1 MLGKLIG
8 TVLADDDLV
17 SVIRY
22 FPNPNTQRNA
32 PFEITNCGRLV
43 LLAEFGDVAGQ
54 LSLQEF
60 LGIGTGY
67 IKDDEICH
75 GGSLFIC

>member
-22 FPNPNTQRNA
+22 FSNPNTKRNA
-32 PFEITNCGRLV
+32 PFEITNRGRLELV
-43 LLAEFGDVAGQ
+43 AEFGDVAGY

-60 LGIGTGY
+60 LGIGAGY

>member
-22 FPNPNTQRNA
+22 FSNPNTQRHA
-32 PFEITNCGRLV
+32 PFEITNRGRLV
-43 LLAEFGDVAGQ
+43 LFAEFSDVAGY

-60 LGIGTGY
+60 LGIAAGY